1 MFPQMWKNENYK
13 VMKGRKL
20 GKIDIETPINTV
32 NPFFKN
38 YKFFFNSLGKI
49 LATAVNTYH
58 TRAQLKDNSS
68 NPFLPASPRRRPS
81 LRSQG

>member
-20 GKIDIETPINTV
+20 GKIDIGTPTTTI

-38 YKFFFNSLGKI
+38 YKFFFNSLSKA
-49 LATAVNTYH
+49 LATAVNTCH
-58 TRAQLKDNSS
+58 IRALLKDCFS
-68 NPFLPASPRRRPS
+68 NPFLPALRRRQPS
-81 LRSQG
+81 LRPQG